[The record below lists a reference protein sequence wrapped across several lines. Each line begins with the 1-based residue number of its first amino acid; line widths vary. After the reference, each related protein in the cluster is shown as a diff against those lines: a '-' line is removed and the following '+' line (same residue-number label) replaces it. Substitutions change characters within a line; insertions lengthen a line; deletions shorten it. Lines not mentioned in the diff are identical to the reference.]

1 MPKSKKDKEKK
12 KRKQYL
18 SQYSAEIAGAMN
30 AVEVGIATES
40 IDRLQENHH
49 IQE

>member
-18 SQYSAEIAGAMN
+18 SQYSAEIAGAMS
-30 AVEVGIATES
+30 AVEVEIATES
-40 IDRLQENHH
+40 IDHLQEIRH
-49 IQE
+49 IQD

>member
-12 KRKQYL
+12 KRKQYS
-18 SQYSAEIAGAMN
+18 SQYLAEIAGAMN

-40 IDRLQENHH
+40 IDHLQEIRH
-49 IQE
+49 IRE